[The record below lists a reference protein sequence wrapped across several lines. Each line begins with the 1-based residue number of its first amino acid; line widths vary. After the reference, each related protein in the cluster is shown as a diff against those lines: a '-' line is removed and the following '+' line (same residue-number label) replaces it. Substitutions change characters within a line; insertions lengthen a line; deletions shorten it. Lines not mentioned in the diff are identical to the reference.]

1 MEIDIKEVLFLE
13 RNKFI
18 KDKLMILSVYLEYQ
32 NLFTNIP
39 KDLSDRYKEETQHEF
54 TSLVDKIR
62 LEEKEVNA
70 EEFLR
75 EYFKSIK
82 NNPKFS
88 LEPISLM
95 TKIFASVIYNLD
107 KEYKDVKLID
117 DFDYIS
123 LPDKLDLL
131 ETYRAT
137 TFLTTERVRELYGSN
152 KTSGLLNRYNDTA
165 LEYLDDYLSYNMYD
179 HDEMDINAAALRNYI
194 TEGSKKFFMSELNN
208 NRFEFEDIEEPESRR
223 AFDELSEPTKKYWL
237 VDMVYYVSDYQIDH
251 PKKITE
257 RINDQLNYMEV
268 SPEVRNMIELKMK
281 IETYKTMI
289 DNEDN
294 SMGLR

>member
-1 MEIDIKEVLFLE
+1 MQIDIKEVLFLE

-18 KDKLMILSVYLEYQ
+18 KDKLMILSVYKEFQ
-32 NLFTNIP
+32 NLFIDLP
-39 KDLSDRYKEETQHEF
+39 KDLSDRYKEETNIEF

-62 LEEKEVNA
+62 QEEREVNA

-82 NNPKFS
+82 SNPSFS
-88 LEPISLM
+88 LTPVSLM
-95 TKIFASVIYNLD
+95 TKLFASCINQLD
-107 KEYKDVKLID
+107 EEYKDVRLID

-137 TFLTTERVRELYGSN
+137 TNSSAERVMELYGSN

-179 HDEMDINAAALRNYI
+179 HDEMNISPSALRNYI

-268 SPEVRNMIELKMK
+268 SPEVRNMIEYKMK
-281 IETYKTMI
+281 IMTYKYKA
-289 DNEDN
+289 DEDN
-294 SMGLR
+294 SKGLR

>member
-1 MEIDIKEVLFLE
+1 MPFDIKEVLFVE
-13 RNKFI
+13 RNKYI
-18 KDKLMILSVYLEYQ
+18 KDKLMIISVYKEYQ
-32 NLFTNIP
+32 NLFVNIP
-39 KDLSDRYKEETQHEF
+39 DPTVSKNYVDETKEEF

-62 LEEKEVNA
+62 LEEREVNA

-82 NNPKFS
+82 SNPKFG
-88 LEPISLM
+88 LTPVSLM
-95 TKIFASVIYNLD
+95 TKLFASGINQLNE
-107 KEYKDVKLID
+107 EYKDVRLID

-268 SPEVRNMIELKMK
+268 SPEVRNMIEYKK
-281 IETYKTMI
+281 IMVYKNLVD
-289 DNEDN
+289 DNLG
-294 SMGLR
+294 S